1 MPAPTKYKPEEQKKY
16 WRKKA
21 NKIIKMRKEVDE
33 IEKRLRKKQAKETGI
48 ITPKVIGDPQSKMP
62 IIGSK
67 KYPWSS
73 QQGEV
78 LAPDLGPTGTAIL
91 NDDGTWSK
99 VLEAKRGKLFKKLG
113 RAALAGAT
121 LYGMSKFKMSPL
133 TGAKIKTL
141 PVKMTNI
148 GVPEI
153 TGSQHSLLDW
163 GEHIT
168 LESGGEVILGK
179 NVDKDLL

>member
-21 NKIIKMRKEVDE
+21 KKIIKIREELD
-33 IEKRLRKKQAKETGI
+33 KKQKELKLKRAKEAGI
-48 ITPKVIGDPQSKMP
+48 IHPEIIGNPKSKMP

-113 RAALAGAT
+113 RAALAGAA